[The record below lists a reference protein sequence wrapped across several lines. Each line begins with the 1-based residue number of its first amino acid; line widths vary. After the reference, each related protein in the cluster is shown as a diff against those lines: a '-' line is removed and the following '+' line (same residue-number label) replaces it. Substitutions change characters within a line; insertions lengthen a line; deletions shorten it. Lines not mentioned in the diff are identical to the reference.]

1 MDLLTLIQAGPTKAN
16 DLFARLCGTSG
27 GAVKTR
33 ERLFTKLKA
42 QLELHTSLEEQ
53 HLGARGGQLAGGG
66 QPGRPAADDHDVAVA
81 RQVAHRVIPSPSARA
96 SMHSDVGTPSRLT
109 SINA

>member
-33 ERLFTKLKA
+33 ERLFTRLKA

-53 HLGARGGQLAGGG
+53 HLFPVLGQNAETRNLV
-66 QPGRPAADDHDVAVA
+66 QRFHETTHIV
-81 RQVAHRVIPSPSARA
+81 RA
-96 SMHSDVGTPSRLT
+96 LP
-109 SINA
+109 